1 MFFSFFLKKQDL
13 TFHAS
18 CLHWSLLKILP
29 RVLSI
34 KFLYNGHA
42 RFQGNWYILSSDR
55 SCYWITVCIQLS
67 RTVKLSLSVFN
78 FFRMKPMVLRQKFV
92 VVKEITVLYQTGL
105 KFITM
110 KRGNLARLNKDK
122 SKTGREPF

>member
-1 MFFSFFLKKQDL
+1 
-13 TFHAS
+13 
-18 CLHWSLLKILP
+18 
-29 RVLSI
+29 
-34 KFLYNGHA
+34 
-42 RFQGNWYILSSDR
+42 
-55 SCYWITVCIQLS
+55 
-67 RTVKLSLSVFN
+67 
-78 FFRMKPMVLRQKFV
+78 MVLRQKFV